1 LNTFSVVK
9 SSFNDENVELE
20 DCSSPTTGKVKQ
32 PLANIKITSKREEI
46 NEAI

>member
-20 DCSSPTTGKVKQ
+20 DCSSPTGKVKQ
-32 PLANIKITSKREEI
+32 PLANIKITNKREEM